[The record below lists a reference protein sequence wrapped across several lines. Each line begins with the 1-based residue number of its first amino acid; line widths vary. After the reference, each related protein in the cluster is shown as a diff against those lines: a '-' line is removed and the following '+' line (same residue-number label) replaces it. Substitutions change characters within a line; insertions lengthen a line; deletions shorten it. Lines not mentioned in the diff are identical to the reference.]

1 MTPLS
6 AGQSL
11 GRYHILEQ
19 LGEGGMATVYKALD
33 TRLERQVAVKV
44 IRREALPPEM
54 LGTVLTRFEREA
66 KSLAR
71 LSHPNIIKVYDFG
84 EYEGAPYLV
93 MEYVPGGT
101 LKIIMRFRP
110 IKTPPGLPLAFIVCF
125 AAAPFTI
132 CLAKSTR
139 ASSG

>member
-1 MTPLS
+1 MTSLS

-11 GRYHILEQ
+11 GRYHLLEQ
-19 LGEGGMATVYKALD
+19 LGEGGMASVYKALD

-54 LGTVLTRFEREA
+54 LGTVLARFEREA

-71 LSHPNIIKVYDFG
+71 LSHPNVIKVYDFG

-93 MEYVPGGT
+93 V
-101 LKIIMRFRP
+101 
-110 IKTPPGLPLAFIVCF
+110 V
-125 AAAPFTI
+125 
-132 CLAKSTR
+132 
-139 ASSG
+139 